1 MSTSVKSSAL
11 TRIALIVALGG
22 LLMGF
27 DASVISGVNKFIKLE
42 FELTDFQLGW
52 AVSSLTLV
60 AAVAM
65 LVSGPLSDR
74 YGRRAVLRVASVL
87 YAVSALGSAFA
98 PDFTWLVIFRMIG
111 GLGVGASLILAP
123 MYIAEIAP
131 SEERGRL
138 VSFNQLNIVIGIT
151 LAYFTN
157 LLIVDLGDSD
167 LTWVDG
173 LGIKEHNWRWMLG
186 LEAVPAVLYFLCLF
200 MVPRSPRWLLMH
212 GKSDEAKQIFARF
225 FDPARI
231 KEEVS
236 SIVESLDNPETNN
249 SSVKDLFNPALKLV
263 LTIGLVMAVLQQI
276 TGINAVFFYAP
287 MIFEQTGIG
296 TDASLIQAV
305 LVGLVNLV
313 FTVVAMIVIDRLG
326 RKPLLI
332 IGVLGITL
340 SMGTLSYS
348 FSQAS
353 YTYNEDSFKGIE
365 WEMGTG
371 QPETIR
377 TASFESRSE
386 FREHLKAEV
395 SEATW
400 DKHRADITNHSIV
413 VDGWVVLIAIL
424 VFVAS
429 FAVSVGPVMW
439 VLFSELFPT
448 MIRGLAIAV
457 VGLVNSLVSFG
468 VQLVFPWELDT
479 LGSTI
484 TFALYGAFAFL
495 GLLFIIRVVPETKGR
510 SLEQIEDE
518 LVTNKS

>member
-1 MSTSVKSSAL
+1 MSTTVKSSAL
-11 TRIALIVALGG
+11 IRIALIVALGG

-42 FELTDFQLGW
+42 FDLTDFQLGW

-87 YAVSALGSAFA
+87 YAISALGSALA
-98 PDFTWLVIFRMIG
+98 PDFTWLVAFRMIG

-131 SEERGRL
+131 SEERGKL

-167 LTWVDG
+167 LAWVES

-200 MVPRSPRWLLMH
+200 MVPRSPRWLLMQ
-212 GKSDEAKQIFARF
+212 GKNEEATRIFARF

-231 KEEVS
+231 KEEMS
-236 SIVESLDNPETNN
+236 SIVESLDNPDKNK
-249 SSVKDLFNPALKLV
+249 SRVKDLFNPALKLV

-296 TDASLIQAV
+296 TDASLMQAV

-340 SMGTLSYS
+340 SMATLSYS
-348 FSQAS
+348 FSQAT
-353 YTYNEDSFKGIE
+353 YTYNEDSFKNIE
-365 WEMGTG
+365 WEQGTG
-371 QPETIR
+371 QPETINA
-377 TASFESRSE
+377 ASFDSRAE
-386 FREHLKAEV
+386 FRAHVKAEV

-400 DKHRADITNHSIV
+400 EKHRADITNHSIG

-484 TFALYGAFAFL
+484 TFALYGGFAFL
-495 GLLFIIRVVPETKGR
+495 GLIFILRVVPETKGR
-510 SLEQIEDE
+510 TLEQIEDE
-518 LVTNKS
+518 LVTHKS